1 VAKARPEEKE
11 IRFLTERQTREF
23 LDTARSTRLFGLFAL
38 AVGSGMRQ
46 GELLGLA
53 WADIDF
59 DKGTVSVQ
67 RSLAQIKGAFIT
79 KEPKSKRSRRTIA
92 LPAFALDALRLHRAA
107 MLKEG
112 NINAP
117 VFCTRTGQYI
127 AKSNLIRQVFKPML
141 ARANAAAVKQ
151 AKRLNAEPALL
162 PPIRFHDLRHSHATG
177 LLARGHSIKAV
188 SQRLGH
194 ASIELTLRVYSHVLP
209 TDDGALADGLHRMFG

>member
-1 VAKARPEEKE
+1 MCATKRYAGPCRAVSDR
-11 IRFLTERQTREF
+11 ISISTRAPSRSSGRSPKSR
-23 LDTARSTRLFGLFAL
+23 ARSSPRSPSRN
-38 AVGSGMRQ
+38 AV
-46 GELLGLA
+46 
-53 WADIDF
+53 
-59 DKGTVSVQ
+59 
-67 RSLAQIKGAFIT
+67 
-79 KEPKSKRSRRTIA
+79 A
-92 LPAFALDALRLHRAA
+92 LPAFALDALRQHRAA

-141 ARANAAAVKQ
+141 DRANAAAVKQ
-151 AKRLNAEPALL
+151 AQRLNGEPPPI
-162 PPIRFHDLRHSHATG
+162 PPIRFHDLRHSLATG

-194 ASIELTLRVYSHVLP
+194 ASIERTLRVYSHVLP